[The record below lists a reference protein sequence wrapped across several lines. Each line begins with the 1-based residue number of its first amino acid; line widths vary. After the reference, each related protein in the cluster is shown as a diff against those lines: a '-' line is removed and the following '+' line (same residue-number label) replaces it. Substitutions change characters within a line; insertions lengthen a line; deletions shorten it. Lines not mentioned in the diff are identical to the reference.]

1 MHTKLN
7 KIKNNSQ
14 KESHFNPHKYK
25 IKIIQPT
32 IPFQFIAR
40 NRIRKNKF
48 SLFFHSPSRHSVFL
62 IVPFLYSSP
71 RRPIFSSKFV
81 SSIRVSIKTLSLK
94 SYNHVPRLVSIFKDI
109 YNVSLRSI
117 TQAMDQTLKS
127 TSSFTTEYRVS
138 EGFIFIPTRGTR
150 ETLAARRARETH
162 LDRVPLEPR
171 LSFQRLLFLLG
182 SLPP

>member
-1 MHTKLN
+1 MLSPCLSPPEHSSELLD
-7 KIKNNSQ
+7 
-14 KESHFNPHKYK
+14 
-25 IKIIQPT
+25 
-32 IPFQFIAR
+32 R
-40 NRIRKNKF
+40 RLF
-48 SLFFHSPSRHSVFL
+48 SASPANGCFLGAFCSPSRHSVFL
-62 IVPFLYSSP
+62 IVPSLYSSP